1 MNPREPLDS
10 RMGPP
15 QAGPS
20 GLHERELLITRF
32 NERVDAAQQARPS
45 SKERVRAAVR
55 RQGAPRCPTRLRR
68 LSHDVIL
75 RYGDAL
81 ADLFVEYPD
90 DTTFVQAYDFAVGY
104 QAPDVTLPINPVEVL
119 TTPSVWT
126 DEWGTRWE
134 HAEGG
139 VGASPI
145 ANPIEDWAQLDEYIS
160 HQLPGPDPT
169 RRLAGARAAVMR
181 HGRTSYVAGQT
192 HLTLFERYHS
202 LRGMENAFEDF
213 YLYPKETDRLLSVL
227 TDWYVEV
234 IRAWGHLENVDAM
247 WMGDDWGSQ
256 TALMIS
262 PEMWRR
268 FFAARYRRFCDEAHR
283 LGRDV
288 HFHSDG
294 NVIEIVGDLIDV
306 GVDVI
311 DPVQPE
317 AIDLARVAREFGGKV
332 AFSGGLSDQRL
343 ATCSPQEVKDEVHR
357 AIEVLGAPYGNSYIL
372 APSNSLTPEIPLDN
386 LAALFQACHDQ

>member
-1 MNPREPLDS
+1 
-10 RMGPP
+10 MGPP
-15 QAGPS
+15 QTDDS
-20 GLHERELLITRF
+20 GLHERELLVTRF
-32 NERVDAAQQARPS
+32 NERVDAAQQAQPS

-55 RQGAPRCPTRLRR
+55 RQGAARCPTRLRR

-75 RYGDAL
+75 RHGDAL

-90 DTTFVQAYDFAVGY
+90 DTAFIQAYDFSVGY
-104 QAPDVTLPINPVEVL
+104 QAPDARISINAVQVL

-126 DEWGTRWE
+126 DEWGTKWE

-145 ANPIEDWAQLDEYIS
+145 DNPIKDWAQLDEYIS
-160 HQLPGPDPT
+160 HQLPEPDPT
-169 RRLAGARAAVMR
+169 RRLMGARAAVR
-181 HGRTSYVAGQT
+181 LHGPTSYVAGQT

-213 YLYPKETDRLLSVL
+213 YLYPKEADRLLSVL

-234 IRAWGHLENVDAM
+234 IRAWGNLENVDAM

-268 FFAARYRRFCDEAHR
+268 FFAARYRRFCDEVHR

-294 NVIEIVGDLIDV
+294 NVIDIIGDLIDA

-317 AIDLARVAREFGGKV
+317 AIDMVRVAREFGGKV

-357 AIEVLGAPYGNSYIL
+357 AIEVLGAPYGNAYIL

>member
-1 MNPREPLDS
+1 MHPREPLDP
-10 RMGPP
+10 RK
-15 QAGPS
+15 GPS
-20 GLHERELLITRF
+20 ETDSATLHDRELLIQRF
-32 NERVDAAQQARPS
+32 NQRVDDAQQAQPS
-45 SKERVRAAVR
+45 TKERVRAAVR
-55 RQGAPRCPTRLRR
+55 RRGSGRCPTRLRR

-75 RYGDAL
+75 RHGDAL
-81 ADLFVEYPD
+81 SDLFVEYPD
-90 DTTFVQAYDFAVGY
+90 DTVFVQAYDFSVGY
-104 QAPDVTLPINPVEVL
+104 QAPGTPPPLNPVRLL
-119 TTPSVWT
+119 TSPSVWT
-126 DEWGTRWE
+126 DEWGTQWE

-145 ANPIEDWAQLDEYIS
+145 DHPIKDWAQFDDYARNRL
-160 HQLPGPDPT
+160 PDPDPVH
-169 RRLAGARAAVMR
+169 RLASARPAVTL

-213 YLYPKETDRLLSVL
+213 YLYPKEADRLLGVL

-234 IRAWGHLENVDAM
+234 IRGWGNLDNVDAM

-256 TALMIS
+256 NALMIS
-262 PEMWRR
+262 PDMWRR
-268 FFAARYRRFCDEAHR
+268 FFAARYRRFCDEVHR

-294 NVIEIVGDLIDV
+294 NVIEIVGDLIDA

-343 ATCSPQEVKDEVHR
+343 ASCSPQEVKDEVHR
-357 AIEVLGAPYGNSYIL
+357 AIELLGSPYGNAYIL
-372 APSNSLTPEIPLDN
+372 APSNSLTPEIPIAN
-386 LAALFQACHDQ
+386 LEALFRACHEQ